1 MGADW
6 DAATL
11 GVEART
17 LWGKWDHENQT
28 AMPLSRH
35 LADTA
40 SVAGLLWDHWLPVN
54 VRQVICGGLSDA
66 DGRVLLTWL
75 AAAHDL
81 GKATPAFAVQVEI
94 LADRLRDKGFQFP
107 IRLDLRS
114 RSPHSHESQAILNT
128 WLDNHG
134 IEPGVATSFSI
145 VTGGHHGVSP
155 AKRDISVADS
165 PIQRGDDHWRQA
177 QEELAEWVADHS
189 GIRAVLARMIG
200 SPPRPPAQV
209 LLTATVIIADWIA
222 SDATRFP
229 HHGGG
234 TSGQRAEE
242 AWRTLALTRPWQPH
256 PIGSLDRLFQDRFDL
271 PAGSAMRPVQRS
283 MAEAAR
289 KAREPGLMV
298 LEAPMGEG
306 KTEAALIA
314 AEILAERFGLG
325 GCFVALP
332 TMATSDAMFHR
343 VRQWIDHLPAGEVSV
358 FLAHGKAALN
368 PEYQDIARVSR
379 VVDVSEGSD
388 RRPVDDGCGAG
399 VAVALEWLTG
409 RKKGVLSSFVVGT
422 IDQILVGALRSKH
435 LALRHLAVAGK
446 VVVIDEVHAADEY
459 MSVYLER
466 ALHWLAAYRVPT
478 ILLSATLTA
487 ARRDGFIEAYRSG
500 WSDYLSGNG
509 PPDAAETTQR
519 ANSNS
524 PIRGRRRP
532 VESRGPVIPLPVATP
547 LDYPILT
554 TASGSGQASCAVAPS
569 ARTSEIEVEFV
580 DDDPDMLVNLIR
592 QALVDVGVVA
602 VVRNTVVRAQQTAA
616 LLRAEFSGDDV
627 VRLLHS
633 RFLATDRMAREQQLR
648 DMLGPPDVAQRP
660 DGIMIVVGTQVL
672 EQSLDVDFDLLI
684 TDLAPVDLILQRTG
698 RLHRH
703 QRAGSQRGRM
713 TEPRCVIVGVEDW
726 HADPPVPD
734 DGSVFVYG
742 RSLLLRSACVLRQHI
757 AGTGAVR
764 LPNDITALVNAA
776 YDPGLAVPD
785 SWQEAF
791 ADAEQD
797 ATRVRESRRSS
808 AETFLLAPVPPDNL
822 LGWAA
827 TGVGDAESPAGR
839 AKVRD
844 GDDSLEVLVAQ
855 QCDGRRRLLPWI
867 DRAGGSELPIDDAP
881 DRRLARALA
890 QCSLR
895 LPASMCT
902 WRLPRV
908 IDDLERNGSA
918 AWQQSPWLRG
928 QLVLYLD
935 ENLEAELAGVHLRYS
950 RTDGLVTSVVL
961 DGDVSVESA
970 AGERP
975 PLSTSDPATGGHP

>member
-81 GKATPAFAVQVEI
+81 GKATPAFAVQVEN

-128 WLDNHG
+128 WLVDQG
-134 IEPGVATSFSI
+134 FEPGVATAFSI
-145 VTGGHHGVSP
+145 VTGGHHGVAP
-155 AKRDISVADS
+155 VNHDINAADS
-165 PIQRGDDHWRQA
+165 PVQRGDDHWRRA
-177 QEELAEWVADHS
+177 QHELAEWLADHS
-189 GIRAVLARMIG
+189 GIRPVLASIMS

-229 HHGGG
+229 YHGGG
-234 TSGQRAEE
+234 TSGQRAEA
-242 AWRTLALTRPWQPH
+242 AWRTLALTRPWRPR
-256 PIGSLDRLFQDRFDL
+256 PEGGLDRLFQDRFDL
-271 PAGSAMRPVQRS
+271 PDGAAIRPVQRA
-283 MAEAAR
+283 MAEVAR
-289 KAREPGLMV
+289 DAREPGLMV

-306 KTEAALIA
+306 KTEAALLA
-314 AEILAERFGLG
+314 AEILAEKFGLG

-343 VRQWIDHLPAGEVSV
+343 VHQWIDHLPAGEVSI

-368 PEYQDIARVSR
+368 PEYQNIARVSR
-379 VVDVSEGSD
+379 MLDVTEGSD

-422 IDQILVGALRSKH
+422 IDQILVGALRSRH

-478 ILLSATLTA
+478 VLLSATLTV
-487 ARRDGFIEAYRSG
+487 ARRDGFVEAYRSG
-500 WSDYLSGNG
+500 WSDYVSGDKS
-509 PPDAAETTQR
+509 PDGTATTQR
-519 ANSNS
+519 AKSDS

-532 VESRGPVIPLPVATP
+532 IESDGPAVPAAVVTA

-554 TASGSGQASCAVAPS
+554 TASGSGRAGRAVVPS
-569 ARTSEIEVEFV
+569 ARTSVIEVEFV
-580 DDDPDMLVNLIR
+580 DDDPELLVNLIR
-592 QALVDVGVVA
+592 HALVDVGVVA

-616 LLRAEFSGDDV
+616 LLRAAFAEYGEDV

-633 RFLATDRMAREQQLR
+633 RFLAPDRMSREQQLR
-648 DMLGPPDVAQRP
+648 SMLGPPEVARRP
-660 DGIMIVVGTQVL
+660 DGVMIVVGTQVL

-684 TDLAPVDLILQRTG
+684 TDLAPVDLVMQRTG

-703 QRAGSQRGRM
+703 QRPPAQRGRM
-713 TEPRCVIVGVEDW
+713 AAPRCIIAGVQDW
-726 HADPPVPD
+726 HVEPPVPD
-734 DGSVFVYG
+734 DGSLFVYG
-742 RSLLLRSACVLRQHI
+742 RSLLLRSAHVLRQHI
-757 AGTGAVR
+757 ASTGAVR
-764 LPNDITALVNAA
+764 LPDDIAALVNKA
-776 YDPGLAVPD
+776 YDPGLTVPD
-785 SWQEAF
+785 SWQEVF
-791 ADAEQD
+791 ADAEQK
-797 ATRVRESRRSS
+797 AARLSESRRSS

-822 LGWAA
+822 FGWAS

-867 DRAGGSELPIDDAP
+867 DRVGGSDLPIDDIP

-935 ENLEAELAGVHLRYS
+935 ENLEADLAGVHLRYS
-950 RTDGLVTSVVL
+950 RTDGLVTG
-961 DGDVSVESA
+961 DG
-970 AGERP
+970 AG
-975 PLSTSDPATGGHP
+975 

>member
-6 DAATL
+6 DATTL
-11 GVEART
+11 SVAART
-17 LWGKWDHENQT
+17 LWGKWDHENDT
-28 AMPLSRH
+28 AMPLTRH

-40 SVAGLLWDHWLPVN
+40 SVAGLLWDQWLPIN
-54 VRQVICGGLSDA
+54 VRRIICGGLSNA

-81 GKATPAFAVQVEI
+81 GKATPAFAVQVAN

-107 IRLDLRS
+107 TRLELRS

-128 WLDNHG
+128 WLADSGFESGAAN
-134 IEPGVATSFSI
+134 AFSI
-145 VTGGHHGVSP
+145 VAGGHHGVSP
-155 AKRDISVADS
+155 VKHDISVANS
-165 PIQRGDDHWRQA
+165 PIQRGDEQWRQA
-177 QEELAEWVADHS
+177 QQELADWVADHS
-189 GIRAVLARMIG
+189 GIRQILPHLMSSRA
-200 SPPRPPAQV
+200 RPPAQV

-229 HHGGG
+229 YHGGG
-234 TSGQRAEE
+234 TSGHRADA
-242 AWRTLALTRPWQPH
+242 AWETLALTRPWQPH
-256 PIGSLDRLFQDRFDL
+256 PVGSLDLLFQDRFDL
-271 PAGSAMRPVQRS
+271 SAGSAMRPVQRA

-289 KAREPGLMV
+289 NAVEPGLMV

-306 KTEAALIA
+306 KTEAALLA

-388 RRPVDDGCGAG
+388 LRPVEDGCGAG

-422 IDQILVGALRSKH
+422 IDQVLVGALRSKH

-478 ILLSATLTA
+478 ILLSATLTT
-487 ARRDGFIEAYRSG
+487 ARRDGFVEAYRSG
-500 WSDYLSGNG
+500 WSDIVSGDC
-509 PPDAAETTQR
+509 PPDGTTRTQR
-519 ANSNS
+519 ADPDS

-532 VESRGPVIPLPVATP
+532 VESSGAAIALPVATP
-547 LDYPILT
+547 LEYPTLT
-554 TASGSGQASCAVAPS
+554 IASGSGRASHAVAPS
-569 ARTSEIEVEFV
+569 ARTSVIEVEFV
-580 DDDPDMLVNLIR
+580 DDEPDLLVNLIR

-616 LLRAEFSGDDV
+616 LLRAAFSGDDV

-633 RFLATDRMAREQQLR
+633 RFLAPDRMAREQQLR

-660 DGIMIVVGTQVL
+660 VGIMIVVGTQVL

-703 QRAGSQRGRM
+703 QRPLAQRGRM
-713 TEPRCVIVGVEDW
+713 TEPRCVIVGVQDW
-726 HADPPVPD
+726 HGNPPLPD
-734 DGSVFVYG
+734 EGSVFVYG
-742 RSLLLRSACVLRQHI
+742 GSLLLRSARVLRQHV

-764 LPNDITALVNAA
+764 LPKDIAALVNAA
-776 YDPGLAVPD
+776 YDPDLTVPD

-797 ATRVRESRRSS
+797 ATRMSESRRSS
-808 AETFLLAPVPPDNL
+808 AETFLLAPVPPANL
-822 LGWAA
+822 FGWAA

-855 QCDGRRRLLPWI
+855 QSDGRRRLLPWI
-867 DRAGGSELPIDDAP
+867 DRVGGSDLPIDDVP

-918 AWQQSPWLRG
+918 VWQQSPWLRG
-928 QLVLYLD
+928 QHVLYLD

-950 RTDGLVTSVVL
+950 RTDGLVT
-961 DGDVSVESA
+961 DVA
-970 AGERP
+970 AE
-975 PLSTSDPATGGHP
+975 

>member
-11 GVEART
+11 GVEVRT

-75 AAAHDL
+75 AAAHDF
-81 GKATPAFAVQVEI
+81 GKATPAFAVQVEN
-94 LADRLRDKGFQFP
+94 LADRLRDKGFRFP
-107 IRLDLRS
+107 VRLELRS

-128 WLDNHG
+128 WLVNNG
-134 IEPGVATSFSI
+134 CEPGVATAFSI

-155 AKRDISVADS
+155 VKRDISAADS
-165 PIQRGDDHWRQA
+165 PIQRGDDQWRRA
-177 QEELAEWVADHS
+177 QHELAEWAADHS
-189 GIRAVLARMIG
+189 GIRPVLARMMS

-234 TSGQRAEE
+234 TSGQRAKA
-242 AWRTLALTRPWQPH
+242 AWRTLALTRPWQPR
-256 PIGSLDRLFQDRFDL
+256 PVAGLDRLFRDRFDL
-271 PAGSAMRPVQRS
+271 PAATAMRPVQRA
-283 MAEAAR
+283 MAEAAQD
-289 KAREPGLMV
+289 AREPGLMV

-343 VRQWIDHLPAGEVSV
+343 VRQWIDHLPAGEVST

-478 ILLSATLTA
+478 VLLSATLTV
-487 ARRDGFIEAYRSG
+487 ARRDGFVAAYRSG
-500 WSDYLSGNG
+500 WSDRIPGDGSPN
-509 PPDAAETTQR
+509 ETAPNQR
-519 ANSNS
+519 PNPESH
-524 PIRGRRRP
+524 IRGRRRTT
-532 VESRGPVIPLPVATP
+532 ESSGPVIPAAVVTP
-547 LDYPILT
+547 LEYPILT
-554 TASGSGQASCAVAPS
+554 TASGSGRASRAVAPS
-569 ARTSEIEVEFV
+569 ARTSVIEVEFI
-580 DDDPDMLVNLIR
+580 DDDPDLLVNLIR
-592 QALVDVGVVA
+592 HALVDVGVVA

-616 LLRAEFSGDDV
+616 QLREAFSGYGEDV

-633 RFLATDRMAREQQLR
+633 RFLATDRMFREQQLR
-648 DMLGPPDVAQRP
+648 DMLGPPDVARRP
-660 DGIMIVVGTQVL
+660 AGITIVVGTQVL

-703 QRAGSQRGRM
+703 QRPPAQRGRM
-713 TEPRCVIVGVEDW
+713 AKPRCVIVGVQDW

-742 RSLLLRSACVLRQHI
+742 SSLLLRSARVLRQHI
-757 AGTGAVR
+757 AGSGAVR
-764 LPNDITALVNAA
+764 LPDDIAALVNAA
-776 YDPGLAVPD
+776 YDPGLTVPD
-785 SWQEAF
+785 SWQEVF
-791 ADAEQD
+791 ADAENE
-797 ATRVRESRRSS
+797 AARLSESRRSS
-808 AETFLLAPVPPDNL
+808 AGTFLLAPVPPDNL
-822 LGWAA
+822 FGWAA

-855 QCDGRRRLLPWI
+855 QFDGRRRLLPWI
-867 DRAGGSELPIDDAP
+867 DGVGGSELPIGDAP

-902 WRLPRV
+902 WRLLRV

-935 ENLEAELAGVHLRYS
+935 ENLEAELAGVPLRYS
-950 RTDGLVTSVVL
+950 RTDGLVTGV
-961 DGDVSVESA
+961 A
-970 AGERP
+970 AQ
-975 PLSTSDPATGGHP
+975 